1 MVKFI
6 SSIIAAVLG
15 SAPVR
20 SDGTTIGHSNNA
32 IKLSNSS
39 RKLFRR
45 GNPQTEALLKNALP
59 YRRATANASVFNNNL
74 LTTRRQLENDFAF
87 DGSYNIK
94 FSQCVDLHTYNENLF
109 QYADIVEDTRDG
121 NVASVKSYVLFHV
134 CTDATCDYDADDDL
148 YVIDLPTYLKSV
160 ATYHAN
166 KRYDYCTQCQTYV
179 DTCNPQEEEA
189 VEEEEQA
196 AEGDGAEEEE
206 EQAGEGEEEGAGE
219 ENDEEGDEKEEQEQE
234 AQQQAEEGEQEE
246 QGEEGEDREQDEEG
260 EKEEGGDE
268 EGERGEEGEGE
279 GENQERQLRRLK
291 QAIDCDQCQAYE
303 CYYDEA
309 AEDDALQNKNNLDA
323 SVSNWIGELAQCKAS
338 GVQSADGYDLYMSAI
353 CDSYGDGVEL
363 ALFLDEDCTMYT
375 TNESF
380 YNTYDPDNGN
390 DDGYGISYLTYAEEF
405 IKSAFSETMSCL
417 QVEYADANE
426 EAEEDEEKE
435 YQMNDYCTAIL
446 ESDNGVADFNNCD
459 ADVDA
464 WEGKQLIRCAIALVI
479 SHTKYRHLNPFITDM
494 LFTL

>member
-1 MVKFI
+1 MVKFLL
-6 SSIIAAVLG
+6 SIIVAAVLA
-15 SAPVR
+15 SAPITVIGASS
-20 SDGTTIGHSNNA
+20 SDGTIVRNNNA
-32 IKLSNSS
+32 IKLSNTS

-45 GNPQTEALLKNALP
+45 GNPQTEALLKHALP
-59 YRRATANASVFNNNL
+59 YHRRVATANASDSNNNL
-74 LTTRRQLENDFAF
+74 STTRRRQLENDYAF

-109 QYADIVEDTRDG
+109 QNADIVEDTRDG
-121 NVASVKSYVLFHV
+121 NVASVKSFVLFHV
-134 CTDATCDYDADDDL
+134 CTDATCDYDAEDDL

-166 KRYDYCTQCQTYV
+166 KRYDYCTQCLTFE
-179 DTCNPQEEEA
+179 DTCNPQEEEEA
-189 VEEEEQA
+189 VEEKEQA
-196 AEGDGAEEEE
+196 AEGEEEEVAEEEQ
-206 EQAGEGEEEGAGE
+206 EQAGEGGEEEGAKE
-219 ENDEEGDEKEEQEQE
+219 ENAEEEGEKEEQEQE

-246 QGEEGEDREQDEEG
+246 QGEEGEDREQDQEG

-268 EGERGEEGEGE
+268 EGERGEEGEG
-279 GENQERQLRRLK
+279 GEERQLRQLK

-323 SVSNWIGELAQCKAS
+323 SVSNWIGELAECKAS

-380 YNTYDPDNGN
+380 YNTYDSGNGN
-390 DDGYGISYLTYAEEF
+390 DDDGINYLTYAEEF

-426 EAEEDEEKE
+426 EAEDDEEEK

-464 WEGKQLIRCAIALVI
+464 WEGNLLISVQYHYFYLKRSTI
-479 SHTKYRHLNPFITDM
+479 
-494 LFTL
+494 